1 MNAWMIALLEKV
13 KSRLQLKRAFRKTF
27 DRKDP
32 AVQLVLA
39 AMANFCRSDAAEGC
53 GRPIDPY
60 RLALNAGRR
69 QAYEYMLTQLNI
81 TQQDLDELDLGENNE
96 HEELY

>member
-1 MNAWMIALLEKV
+1 MNAWMIRLLERV
-13 KSRLQLKRAFRKTF
+13 KKRMEIKRAFQRTF
-27 DRKDP
+27 DRKSPD
-32 AVQLVLA
+32 VQLVLA

-69 QAYEYMLTQLNI
+69 QAYEYLLAQLHI
-81 TQQDLDELDLGENNE
+81 TQQDLDELELGGLEDNE
-96 HEELY
+96 GLY

>member
-1 MNAWMIALLEKV
+1 MNAWMIRLLESV
-13 KSRLQLKRAFRKTF
+13 KRRLEIKRAFQKTF
-27 DRKDP
+27 DRKDRS
-32 AVQLVLA
+32 VQLVLA

-69 QAYEYMLTQLNI
+69 QAYEYLLAQMNI
-81 TQQDLDELDLGENNE
+81 TQQDLDEMELGGS
-96 HEELY
+96 EEDEEIY